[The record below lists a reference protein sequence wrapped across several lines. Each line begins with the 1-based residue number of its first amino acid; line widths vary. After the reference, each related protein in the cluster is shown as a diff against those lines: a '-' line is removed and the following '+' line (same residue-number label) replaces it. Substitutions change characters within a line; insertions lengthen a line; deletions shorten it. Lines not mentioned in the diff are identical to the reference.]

1 MSQVLRRGIIRL
13 ELTTKIT
20 LAILALASG
29 VYTYL
34 GVRGLLQGTG
44 ASVFFG
50 AVVYATAVSVGIYAF
65 WSYLIQF
72 APHVRDGGTR
82 RLLLFGMLLG
92 SAMIIAMS
100 SWLNAAA
107 LAGGAAL
114 EQHLAN
120 TTEDYQERLNKAHNN
135 ALAAQSLLPDIELA
149 AERFQRLGQEER
161 ASGSLTGTSGSG
173 TVVQLLRQMSSQLEG
188 LGAEVRTARTASDA
202 LYEQGGRRLGQ
213 MRKIVSSFGPID
225 DRSIAFSEEAVALA
239 GIITALQQ
247 TSIAPSVKRA
257 ADDLGATFVAPVADG
272 GSAGNVDLA
281 VRQDAVVERVEK
293 AIKAQSAALSRAADQ
308 ILSREPVQPL
318 RFKPLSTAE
327 AVLLYAEDFLPSW
340 AGAISI
346 DLLPGVLILILSGV
360 QASIRREEGHDLD
373 ENHVT
378 VGELNR
384 ALRLYGTLPPALAQH
399 IDQSK
404 NSEKRPQ
411 ATEKEPIPEPVVAQ
425 TKVSASDAEE
435 IEQSGVTKL
444 TSLKSRKGD
453 ASARDGSK
461 G

>member
-1 MSQVLRRGIIRL
+1 M
-13 ELTTKIT
+13 
-20 LAILALASG
+20 
-29 VYTYL
+29 
-34 GVRGLLQGTG
+34 
-44 ASVFFG
+44 
-50 AVVYATAVSVGIYAF
+50 
-65 WSYLIQF
+65 
-72 APHVRDGGTR
+72 
-82 RLLLFGMLLG
+82 
-92 SAMIIAMS
+92 
-100 SWLNAAA
+100 
-107 LAGGAAL
+107 
-114 EQHLAN
+114 
-120 TTEDYQERLNKAHNN
+120 
-135 ALAAQSLLPDIELA
+135 
-149 AERFQRLGQEER
+149 
-161 ASGSLTGTSGSG
+161 
-173 TVVQLLRQMSSQLEG
+173 
-188 LGAEVRTARTASDA
+188 
-202 LYEQGGRRLGQ
+202 
-213 MRKIVSSFGPID
+213 
-225 DRSIAFSEEAVALA
+225 
-239 GIITALQQ
+239 
-247 TSIAPSVKRA
+247 
-257 ADDLGATFVAPVADG
+257 
-272 GSAGNVDLA
+272 
-281 VRQDAVVERVEK
+281 
-293 AIKAQSAALSRAADQ
+293 
-308 ILSREPVQPL
+308 
-318 RFKPLSTAE
+318 
-327 AVLLYAEDFLPSW
+327 PSW